1 MTLVFDFIKTKK
13 IIQMKQSV
21 FLFIA
26 LLGIG
31 FWSCSDDQME
41 ETFIPDPEIASENPV
56 TKAAQEGLNVKAMTF
71 NVRVYSPG
79 DGSNNWP
86 NRKNVAAQV
95 IKNEAVDVV
104 GTQEMSWTLWVIDQF
119 NDLKTLLNADYGS
132 YGHGRDE
139 GWVSDE
145 NIAIFYK
152 KSRFTLIN
160 SGVFWLSPTP
170 EVKSIGWDAAYRR
183 IAVWTILEDKTS
195 GQRFFAINTHLDN
208 AGATARLE
216 GAKLILNKI
225 GSLSGGLPV
234 ILMGD
239 FNAVPSSPPVQYL
252 VNTSTPNYLLHTKD
266 AAGTQTGPNWTVHD
280 FGATPP
286 DQRIFID
293 YIFVNQQS
301 SVISHNVLPEKLNDI
316 YLSDH
321 CPVTAQILLVNP

>member
-1 MTLVFDFIKTKK
+1 
-13 IIQMKQSV
+13 MKQYV

-26 LLGIG
+26 LLSMGLL
-31 FWSCSDDQME
+31 SCNDDRME
-41 ETFIPDPEIASENPV
+41 DEFVPDPAIAPENLT
-56 TKAAQEGLNVKAMTF
+56 TKTGPGGLNIKAMTF
-71 NVRVYSPG
+71 NVRVYSPE

-86 NRKNVAAQV
+86 NRKNVVAQV
-95 IKNEAVDVV
+95 IVNEAVDVV
-104 GTQEMSWTLWVIDQF
+104 GIQEMSWTLWVIDQF
-119 NDLKTLLNADYGS
+119 RDLRQLLDADYGS

-139 GWVSDE
+139 GWISDE

-170 EVKSIGWDAAYRR
+170 DVVSIGWDAAYRR
-183 IAVWTILEDKTS
+183 IAVWVILEDKAS

-216 GAKLILNKI
+216 SAELILNKI

-234 ILMGD
+234 VLMGD
-239 FNAVPSSPPVQYL
+239 FNDVPSSPPVQYL
-252 VNTSTPNYLLHTKD
+252 VNTTTPNYLLHTK
-266 AAGTQTGPNWTVHD
+266 AAAVTQTGPNWTFHG
-280 FGATPP
+280 FGTVPP
-286 DQRIFID
+286 DQRVFID

-301 SVISHNVLPEKLNDI
+301 SVISHNVLPEKLDDI

-321 CPVTAQILLVNP
+321 CPVTAEILLVNS

>member
-1 MTLVFDFIKTKK
+1 MKK
-13 IIQMKQSV
+13 YV
-21 FLFIA
+21 FLFVA
-26 LLGIG
+26 LLSVGS
-31 FWSCSDDQME
+31 WSCNDDQME
-41 ETFIPDPEIASENPV
+41 EEFTSDLAVASKELA
-56 TKAAQEGLNVKAMTF
+56 TKAGQETLEIKAMTF
-71 NVRVYSPG
+71 NVRVYSPD

-86 NRKNVAAQV
+86 NRKDVAAQI

-119 NDLKTLLNADYGS
+119 NDLKTLLNSDYGS

-139 GWVSDE
+139 GWISDE

-170 EVKSIGWDAAYRR
+170 DVKSIGWDAAYRR

-216 GAKLILNKI
+216 SAKLILNKI
-225 GSLSGGLPV
+225 SSLSEGLPIV
-234 ILMGD
+234 LMGD
-239 FNAVPSSPPVQYL
+239 FNAVPAAAPVQYL
-252 VNTSTPNYLLHTKD
+252 INPSTPNYLLHTKD
-266 AAGTQTGPNWTVHD
+266 AAGIQTGPNWTVHD
-280 FGATPP
+280 FGATPV

-301 SVISHNVLPEKLNDI
+301 MVISHNVLPEKLNDI

-321 CPVTAQILLVNP
+321 CPVTAQILLVYP